1 MKRVLEDLSPTYRC
15 DLVKRFLL
23 KIYLI
28 LTLDCEQSAHLTSD
42 SFDRD
47 LDWSERVASALHRLI
62 CGKSRKLHHQ
72 LIALN
77 ETLESG
83 ETTPEL
89 GDDARARI
97 LAAVKD
103 REK

>member
-1 MKRVLEDLSPTYRC
+1 M
-15 DLVKRFLL
+15 KRFLL

-42 SFDRD
+42 SFDPD

-77 ETLESG
+77 ESSRSE
-83 ETTPEL
+83 EAIPEF
-89 GDDARARI
+89 DDKSRARI
-97 LAAVKD
+97 LAALKD
-103 REK
+103 RDSEK